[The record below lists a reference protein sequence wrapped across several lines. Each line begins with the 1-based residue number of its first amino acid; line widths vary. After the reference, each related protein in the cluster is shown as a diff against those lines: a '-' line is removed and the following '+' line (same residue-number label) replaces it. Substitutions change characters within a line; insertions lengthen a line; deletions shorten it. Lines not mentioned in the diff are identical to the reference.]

1 MTVIGSYKSYTD
13 DTGFT
18 YGDVSN
24 AVQIFSITPLS
35 WSPVMKGVMNITGIG
50 FGVNTS
56 NLKVYLVNKNSSEK
70 NY

>member
-1 MTVIGSYKSYTD
+1 MMVIGSYKSYTD

-24 AVQIFSITPLS
+24 TVQIFSITPLS
-35 WSPVMKGVMNITGIG
+35 WSPVMKGVMNITGVG

-56 NLKVYLVNKNSSEK
+56 NLKVYLINKNSSEK